1 MQFLAGFKGKG
12 EGLFACLK
20 SHIYQSCTLLSL
32 KVSVASLTSKIYKNV
47 AQVMTDIFM
56 EHIME
61 NNYSHKETLV
71 LPKPKDV
78 TFTRRRSG
86 TD

>member
-1 MQFLAGFKGKG
+1 
-12 EGLFACLK
+12 
-20 SHIYQSCTLLSL
+20 
-32 KVSVASLTSKIYKNV
+32 
-47 AQVMTDIFM
+47 MTDIFM

-78 TFTRRRSG
+78 TFTKRCNGAENTMSTYQRKGITTLALAVSAVLSG
-86 TD
+86 ML